1 MSLKDS
7 IPENKNILSPLGYK
21 FVISRLPN
29 VVYFCQSVAVPGIT
43 LQDIKTGT
51 PFVDL
56 NFAGESIN
64 FGNLSLIFKVDEDME
79 NYREIFNWIV
89 GLGFP
94 EKFEQYSALK
104 ATERDNGGIRSDAS
118 LIITSS
124 TMNENLEIYFR
135 DIFPTSLNN
144 LNFDSRLGDVDYITA
159 SVTFSIRDFEVNKMA

>member
-29 VVYFCQSVAVPGIT
+29 VVYFCQSVAIPGIS
-43 LQDIKTGT
+43 LGDIRTGT

-56 NFAGESIN
+56 NYAGDHIN
-64 FGNLSLIFKVDEDME
+64 FGDLTIIFKIDEDME

-94 EKFEQYSALK
+94 EGFEQYSALK

-124 TMNENLEIYFR
+124 TMNENLEVYFR
-135 DIFPTSLNN
+135 DIFPKALNG
-144 LNFDSRLGDVDYITA
+144 LSFDSRLGDVGYLTA
-159 SVTFSIRDFEVNKMA
+159 SVTFSIRDFEVNKLA